1 VTTTTIP
8 VPALARL
15 RTARNALND
24 ARVAFLR
31 EAADAPEGERLDWL
45 NAQAAELQQL
55 ADRVAEVL
63 R

>member
-1 VTTTTIP
+1 MTTTTTP
-8 VPALARL
+8 VPARARL
-15 RTARNALND
+15 RTAAAALDD

-31 EAADAPEGERLDWL
+31 EAADTPEGERLDWL
-45 NAQAAELQQL
+45 YTQAAELRQL